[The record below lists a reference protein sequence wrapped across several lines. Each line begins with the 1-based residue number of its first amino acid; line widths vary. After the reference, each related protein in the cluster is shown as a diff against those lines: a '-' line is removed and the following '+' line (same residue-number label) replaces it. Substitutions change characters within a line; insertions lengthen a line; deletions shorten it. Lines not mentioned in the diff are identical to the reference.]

1 MESINNRPS
10 EKAALASL
18 QAENASLRA
27 ELKALRENRTQQTQ
41 TQSQSQ
47 SSHPDSSSVDTCHFF
62 RLPREI
68 RDAIY
73 ELCVVPGI
81 IFIKRPD
88 PFPHLHGF
96 DMRDDSQR
104 PQTKAQCQL
113 FLVNTKLRSEALEVF
128 VSMNQFVLSA
138 CTHPIEPPIP
148 GHREGSTLLER
159 HLRSISVS
167 FNSIET
173 APFVITRKYPDM
185 AATARDY
192 DGTPDDGDTEFHD
205 SPETSAHYRDI
216 TMQLMIRFSITLAQ
230 LFEFTGQLRRIQ
242 INLEATVCPLGCH
255 RIVRPVFYACQD
267 RLARLFAA
275 RPNDTLESIDF
286 LGTVSD
292 EERET
297 IRMAFP
303 DPVREKI
310 TFHGA
315 YNRRWAVWDS
325 MSVVHTD
332 TEEMNVEAEA
342 ADLEADL
349 LDLLVHM

>member
-1 MESINNRPS
+1 MDSVSTIPS
-10 EKAALASL
+10 EKALL
-18 QAENASLRA
+18 QAENESLRA
-27 ELKALRENRTQQTQ
+27 ELQALRENRERRTQTQ
-41 TQSQSQ
+41 TQT
-47 SSHPDSSSVDTCHFF
+47 SHSDSSSIETCHFF

-81 IFIKRPD
+81 IFIKRPN
-88 PFPHLHGF
+88 PFPHLLGL
-96 DMRDDSQR
+96 DMRDSQR
-104 PQTKAQCQL
+104 LQTKAQCQL
-113 FLVNTKLRSEALEVF
+113 FLVNKKLRSEALEVF
-128 VSMNQFVLSA
+128 VSMNQFVISA

-173 APFVITRKYPDM
+173 APSEIMRKYPNM

-192 DGTPDDGDTEFHD
+192 EGTPDDGDTEFHD
-205 SPETSAHYRDI
+205 YPETSAHYRDI
-216 TMQLMIRFSITLAQ
+216 TMQLMIRFGITLVQ

-242 INLEATVCPLGCH
+242 INLQATVCPLGCH
-255 RIVRPVFYACQD
+255 RIVRPVFYASQD

-275 RPNDTLESIDF
+275 RPNDKLESIDF

-303 DPVREKI
+303 DFVREKI

-325 MSVVHTD
+325 ISVAH
-332 TEEMNVEAEA
+332 TEEMNVEDDA

>member
-1 MESINNRPS
+1 MDSVITIPS
-10 EKAALASL
+10 EKITLASL

-27 ELKALRENRTQQTQ
+27 ELQALRGNRTP
-41 TQSQSQ
+41 QSQSPSQ
-47 SSHPDSSSVDTCHFF
+47 SPQSDSSSVETSQFF

-81 IFIKRPD
+81 IFIKRPN
-88 PFPHLHGF
+88 PFPRLHGF
-96 DMRDDSQR
+96 DMRDSQR
-104 PQTKAQCQL
+104 PQTKAQCQI
-113 FLVNTKLRSEALEVF
+113 FLVNKKLRSEALEVF
-128 VSMNQFVLSA
+128 VSMNQFVISA
-138 CTHPIEPPIP
+138 CTHPIEPRIP
-148 GHREGSTLLER
+148 GHREGLPLLER
-159 HLRSISVS
+159 HLHSISVS

-173 APFVITRKYPDM
+173 APFEIARKYRNM

-192 DGTPDDGDTEFHD
+192 DGAPHDGAEFHD

-216 TMQLMIRFSITLAQ
+216 TMQLMIRFSITLVQ
-230 LFEFTGQLRRIQ
+230 LFESRWTGQLRRIQ
-242 INLEATVCPLGCH
+242 INLEATLCPLGCH
-255 RIVRPVFYACQD
+255 RIVRPVFHACRD

-275 RPNDTLESIDF
+275 RPNDTLVSIDF

-303 DPVREKI
+303 DFVREKI

-325 MSVVHTD
+325 MSVVHT
-332 TEEMNVEAEA
+332 EEMNVEAEA

-349 LDLLVHM
+349 IDLLVHM